1 MELPDFLAFVPVPL
15 RRVRPGGWTPDRQAR
30 FIAALARGAGIGE
43 AARSVGCSRQT
54 AHALRVRLGGAS
66 FAAAWDRAIEFAARS
81 PIARTTD
88 EQLFGGLE
96 TLLVPRFF
104 RGRLIGFV
112 QREQDHDL
120 ISKLK
125 SLDRMIARA
134 ALS

>member
-66 FAAAWDRAIEFAARS
+66 FAAAWDRAIEFGARS
-81 PIARTTD
+81 PVVRSRD
-88 EQLFGGLE
+88 DYGHGLE

-134 ALS
+134 TLS